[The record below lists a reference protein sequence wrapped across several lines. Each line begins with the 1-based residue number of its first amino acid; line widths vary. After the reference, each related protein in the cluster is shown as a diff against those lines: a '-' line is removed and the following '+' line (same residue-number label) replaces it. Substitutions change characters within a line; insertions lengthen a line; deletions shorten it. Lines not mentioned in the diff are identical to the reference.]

1 MNQLDKINAL
11 VEVALNANLN
21 EIAENVLF
29 HYFSVMAEPIVQAKG
44 LIQRLS

>member
-44 LIQRLS
+44 LMQRLS